1 MEKKDVRDTLH
12 EGQTV
17 LWQPARGEGYR
28 VNVDALH
35 LARFA
40 ARARRM
46 PGPSGVRA
54 VDLGAGVGAVGL
66 TLLHDDA
73 ATHVTF
79 VDRDATML
87 ALCARNVE
95 ENAYAARALTQ
106 HADVAQHADLAAVLG
121 ARADLVV
128 ANPPYVPEGRGRLP
142 SSPRRASRSGEVEP
156 FVVCA
161 RALLAPRGRVCFV
174 YPAHE
179 AMRLVAAFRSAG
191 LEPKRARFVH
201 ASADAPAR
209 VVLVEACPGKPGG
222 LVIEPPLMEG

>member
-1 MEKKDVRDTLH
+1 VAKKEVLDTLH
-12 EGQTV
+12 EGRV
-17 LWQPARGEGYR
+17 RLWQPARGEGYR

-40 ARARRM
+40 ARDGRIVR
-46 PGPSGVRA
+46 RA
-54 VDLGAGVGAVGL
+54 VDLGSGVGAVGL
-66 TLLHDDA
+66 TLLYKDA

-79 VDRDATML
+79 VDKDAALL
-87 ALCARNVE
+87 ALCAQNIE
-95 ENAYAARALTQ
+95 ENDFAARALTR
-106 HADVAQHADLAAVLG
+106 HADVVRHAALVGDLG

-128 ANPPYVPEGRGRLP
+128 ANPPYVPPGRGRPP
-142 SSPRRASRSGEVEP
+142 SSPVRAARSGEVEP

-161 RALLAPRGRVCFV
+161 RALLARRGRVCLV

-179 AMRLVAAFRSAG
+179 TMRLLTTLRNAG

-201 ASADAPAR
+201 ASAGAQAR

-222 LVIEPPLMEG
+222 LVVEPPLVES